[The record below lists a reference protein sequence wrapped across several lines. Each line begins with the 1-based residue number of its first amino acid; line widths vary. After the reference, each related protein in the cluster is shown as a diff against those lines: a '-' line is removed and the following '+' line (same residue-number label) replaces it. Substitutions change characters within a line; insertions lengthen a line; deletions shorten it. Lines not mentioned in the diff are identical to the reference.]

1 MKEHKQDYSAILSKH
16 RQKMDIVQIMK
27 NTKHPSYL
35 AVRDSHLFTSHSFS
49 SNPSHLLDK
58 N

>member
-49 SNPSHLLDK
+49 SNLVIF
-58 N
+58 